1 MRVKSKQELEDLDMS
16 LDLFDDSDWDF
27 LGVDPKETK
36 NFEYFNDI
44 KDTDYL
50 KPHSTLHTVLPIIVT
65 SCLCIAVLGL
75 GGAFALTKIGAF
87 SGEVYNQQ
95 LASSEANLKV
105 ERVQGGTPVESD
117 VSLEV
122 TRVLTSYFTILQA
135 KDSYAELKDYCKDTS
150 IFNSTYNSFVEQMEV
165 NYDTNDCFARAMRYF
180 GGQSRISKVNEILE
194 KDGVY
199 YVYVDAYL
207 PTDSSVT
214 SYMRYNDYNISKHFT
229 STEVNEANMLMY
241 FFELANTS
249 QVTYDLQEYCIP
261 CTLDENGQMTLVE
274 DYDIANACTSAY
286 QTVVDEMQKTIKNS
300 LDL

>member
-1 MRVKSKQELEDLDMS
+1 MRVKSKAELEELDMS

-50 KPHSTLHTVLPIIVT
+50 KPHSKYSGVLPVIVT
-65 SCLCIAVLGL
+65 SCICMAILGV
-75 GGAFALTKIGAF
+75 GGTFALYKTGAF

-105 ERVQGGTPVESD
+105 DRVKGGKPVNADME
-117 VSLEV
+117 LEV
-122 TRVLTSYFTILQA
+122 SRVLTSYFSVLQE
-135 KDSYAELKDYCKDTS
+135 KQSYETLKEYCKDTS
-150 IFNSTYNSFVEQMEV
+150 IFDSTYGSFVEQMET

-207 PTDSSVT
+207 PTDDSII
-214 SYMRYNDYNISKHFT
+214 SYMRYNDYNVSKHFT

-241 FFELANTS
+241 FFELADTS
-249 QVTYDLQEYCIP
+249 QVTYDLQEYCIE
-261 CTLDENGQMTLVE
+261 CTLDENDQMTLVE

-286 QTVVDEMQKTIKNS
+286 QIVIEEMQRTIKNS
-300 LDL
+300 LEI